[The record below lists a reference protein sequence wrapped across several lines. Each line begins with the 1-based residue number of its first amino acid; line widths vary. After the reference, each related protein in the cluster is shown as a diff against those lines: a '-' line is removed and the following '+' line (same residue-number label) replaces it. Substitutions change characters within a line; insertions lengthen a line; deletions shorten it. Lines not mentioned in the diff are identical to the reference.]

1 MDHWEED
8 HVESQ
13 PEDSVWSSPLYH
25 GLVDEI
31 LRMRRRRNHVD
42 SGAILDASAFSIL
55 WLLDDDRPR
64 TLREV
69 TDELCL
75 EQSTV
80 NRQVNAAIKHGYVE
94 RFEVP
99 GQVSRLHRP
108 TDEGRAALRHD
119 GLRRARRLEA
129 VFDDLAPGTPEG
141 LLRELKAYND
151 AVDRYSDEIGRAHV

>member
-1 MDHWEED
+1 MYS
-8 HVESQ
+8 ESDDQ
-13 PEDSVWSSPLYH
+13 VLSSSLYR
-25 GLVDEI
+25 GLVDEL

-42 SGAILDASAFSIL
+42 DGAILETSAFAIL
-55 WLLDDDRPR
+55 WLFGDSRPR
-64 TLREV
+64 TLRELS
-69 TDELCL
+69 DELCL

-80 NRQVNAAIKHGYVE
+80 NRQVNTAIKQGYIE

-108 TDEGRAALRHD
+108 TDAGRAAFEHD

-129 VFDDLAPGTPEG
+129 VFADLAPGTPEG

-151 AVDRYSDEIGRAHV
+151 AFDRLSAAGL